1 MNDSNKLNSNICFIF
16 IFCCMSKLQHCLR
29 EPISTIITKATPGL
43 FSGVSHINSLLQPK
57 HLGRPIVAFA
67 AHQSCDLIHQNSAL
81 LLPLL
86 HTWNKIFCAACQ
98 ALNFASQANRV
109 IAWARARWFRMWAN
123 FRAHAIIRENLH
135 AHETNP
141 LTCVHMQIANAC
153 ILGNLF
159 RVHAYSV
166 MVSRTSV
173 AKKVPEPKCDRR
185 VVTHW

>member
-43 FSGVSHINSLLQPK
+43 FSGVSHINFLLQSK

-86 HTWNKIFCAACQ
+86 HTCNKIFCAARQ
-98 ALNFASQANRV
+98 ALDTAPQANRV
-109 IAWARARWFRMWAN
+109 IAWARARWFRMWAD